1 MKRIIIFAILIL
13 ALVAVPAMAAKQ
25 VYVFYETADPF
36 PGYIRFTGRV
46 DMSQVSDGSTLKERL
61 AALLTEYSSSAYY
74 LFPLGTPVDP
84 ETQKFDAATSSL
96 VPLDPGDITP
106 TMAQETKHNDATA
119 ELTLNDLAGKSYAD
133 VETWID
139 TQVTDMASARAV
151 LKKMAKIILAM
162 LKKGDW
168 SD

>member
-1 MKRIIIFAILIL
+1 MKKTIIFAILIL
-13 ALVAVPAMAAKQ
+13 ALVASPAIAALQ
-25 VYVFYETADPF
+25 VYVFYETTTPF

-46 DMSQVSDGSTLKERL
+46 DMAQASDGSTLKERL
-61 AALLTEYSSSAYY
+61 AELLTEYTGASYY
-74 LFPLGTPVDP
+74 LFPLGTTVDP
-84 ETQKFDAATSSL
+84 ETQRFDTATSTL
-96 VPLDPGDITP
+96 IALDPGDITP
-106 TMAQETKHNDATA
+106 SAAKIAKHTDATA
-119 ELTLNDLAGKSYAD
+119 ELTLNDLAGKSYTD

>member
-1 MKRIIIFAILIL
+1 MKKTIIFAILIL
-13 ALVAVPAMAAKQ
+13 ALVASPAIAALQ
-25 VYVFYETADPF
+25 VYVFYETTTPF

-46 DMSQVSDGSTLKERL
+46 DMAQASDGSTLKERL

-84 ETQKFDAATSSL
+84 EAQKFDAATSSL

-106 TMAQETKHNDATA
+106 KAAAATKHTDAEA
-119 ELTLNDLAGKSYAD
+119 QLKLNDLAGKSYTD

>member
-1 MKRIIIFAILIL
+1 MKIKRGIACIL
-13 ALVAVPAMAAKQ
+13 AL
-25 VYVFYETADPF
+25 
-36 PGYIRFTGRV
+36 I
-46 DMSQVSDGSTLKERL
+46 
-61 AALLTEYSSSAYY
+61 LLT
-74 LFPLGTPVDP
+74 GTAW
-84 ETQKFDAATSSL
+84 AATKIWYKNSDPTVVISTGKSVGNADEAYFLSDIKPDDDAFYTIDQGPPQIL
-96 VPLDPGDITP
+96 VRKNQMDI
-106 TMAQETKHNDATA
+106 DAIIAARSQAKTDYQQKQIDAKA